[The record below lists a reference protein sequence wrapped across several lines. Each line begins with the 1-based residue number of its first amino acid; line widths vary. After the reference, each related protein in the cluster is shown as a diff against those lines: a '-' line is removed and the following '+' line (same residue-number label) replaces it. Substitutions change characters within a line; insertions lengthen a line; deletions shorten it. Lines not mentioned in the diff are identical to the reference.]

1 MIVSNS
7 TPLIGL
13 AKIGRLDLLRELF
26 GTVFI
31 PAEVKAETVD
41 AGLANKAPD
50 AYVIGKAIEEG
61 WIVVQETPVLSKLA
75 DFGIDIGEAAAL
87 SLAKTRGEKEVLV
100 DERHAR
106 LAAKALGLKPLGTIY
121 VLLSALKEGH
131 LSHDEYQKALEDLV
145 KSGFRLSEEVYM
157 DAARMGLE
165 IRCAKEV

>member
-13 AKIGRLDLLRELF
+13 AKIGRLDLLKLRF
-26 GTVFI
+26 DKVYI
-31 PAEVKAETVD
+31 PIEVKAETVD
-41 AGLANKAPD
+41 AGLANNAPD
-50 AYVIGKAIEEG
+50 AYVIDKAIEEG
-61 WIVVQETPVLSKLA
+61 WIVVQETDILSKLA

-87 SLAKTRGEKEVLV
+87 SLAKTRSEKEVLI

-131 LSHDEYQKALEDLV
+131 MTYDEYQKALEDLV

-157 DAARMGLE
+157 EAVRRGRE
-165 IRCAKEV
+165 IVKE

>member
-13 AKIGRLDLLRELF
+13 AKIGRLNLLRELF

-41 AGLANKAPD
+41 AGIANKAPD
-50 AYVIGKAIEEG
+50 AYVIGRAIEEG
-61 WIVVQETPVLSKLA
+61 WIVVQETHILSKLA

-87 SLAKTRGEKEVLV
+87 SLARKRGEKEALI

-106 LAAKALGLKPLGTIY
+106 LAAKALGLAPLGTIY
-121 VLLSALKEGH
+121 VLLSALKEDH
-131 LSHDEYQKALEDLV
+131 LTYDEYQKALEDLV
-145 KSGFRLSEEVYM
+145 KSDFRLSEGVYM
-157 DAARMGLE
+157 EAVRRGRE
-165 IRCAKEV
+165 IGKG